1 MYNKYGGKWFNL
13 NMSLQ
18 WLTILN
24 KYREQIN
31 QRKDRS
37 QFISLHIFEK
47 ESNFSIFTE
56 QAGILFNHIGS
67 LEYQIGDDEFKTLQ
81 QGEHLL
87 YPKGVTVSIEVKEEC
102 FCTQFYLK
110 KEIIEQFIWLLK
122 QYGNYP
128 AAIESQP
135 YRVCIFQQ
143 SQTQLMDQLL
153 EQQIHSYF
161 GLNKDHDFFIS
172 LTLCK
177 IMYHIFPDEHML
189 SKIVYLVETPFYP
202 EEIQRVEAFML
213 ENYHQPIRMKQLLE
227 VAMVSE
233 SNLNRLYKKHFNLSP
248 MERLTAIRME
258 QAALLLRDS
267 STTITEVAVRVGYQS
282 MSAFVQ
288 QFKKKFEVSPKKYQ
302 SSK

>member
-1 MYNKYGGKWFNL
+1 
-13 NMSLQ
+13 MSLQ
-18 WLTILN
+18 WLPILN

-37 QFISLHIFEK
+37 EFISLHIFDR
-47 ESNFSIFTE
+47 ESNFSMFTE

-128 AAIESQP
+128 TAIESQP

-143 SQTQLMDQLL
+143 SQTQIIDQLL

-161 GLNKDHDFFIS
+161 ELNKDHDFFIS

-177 IMYHIFPDEHML
+177 IMYHIFPDDHML

-202 EEIQRVEAFML
+202 EEIPRVEAFML
-213 ENYHQPIRMKQLLE
+213 ENYHQPLRMKQLLE

-267 STTITEVAVRVGYQS
+267 STTITEVAIQVGYQS

-288 QFKKKFEVSPKKYQ
+288 QFKKKFGVSPKKYQ

>member
-1 MYNKYGGKWFNL
+1 
-13 NMSLQ
+13 MSLQ
-18 WLTILN
+18 WVTVLN
-24 KYREQIN
+24 KYREQMN
-31 QRKDRS
+31 GSKERS
-37 QFISLHIFEK
+37 RFISLHIFEK
-47 ESNFSIFTE
+47 ESSFSFFTE
-56 QAGILFNHIGS
+56 QAGMLFNHTGS
-67 LEYQIGDDEFKTLQ
+67 LEYQIGDDEYKILN
-81 QGEHLL
+81 QGEHLF
-87 YPKGVTVSIEVKEEC
+87 YPKGVTLTIEVKEEC

-128 AAIESQP
+128 TSIESQP
-135 YRVCIFQQ
+135 YRICIFQQ
-143 SQTQLMDQLL
+143 PQTKLIDHLL
-153 EQQIHSYF
+153 EEQIHSYF
-161 GLNKDHDFFIS
+161 ELKQDHDFFIS
-172 LTLCK
+172 LSLCK
-177 IMYHIFPDEHML
+177 IMYYIFPDEHML

-202 EEIQRVEAFML
+202 EEIQRVEAYML

-267 STTITEVAVRVGYQS
+267 STTITEVAVQVGYQS

-288 QFKKKFEVSPKKYQ
+288 QFKKKFGVSPKKYQ